1 MKKLKLF
8 VLIAAFLNFNPAA
21 AQHDKTMN
29 IYDIDIN
36 ALDGTS
42 IDLSAYKGKYIMFVN
57 LASECGF
64 TNQYEGLQKLY
75 DTYQNDLMII
85 GVPCN
90 QFGQQEPGSP
100 NEIETFCKKNYGV
113 TFLMTEKIKVKGKEK
128 HPLYE
133 WLTDK
138 KLNGKSST
146 SVKWNFQKFIIGRDG
161 EFIDYFFSMTK
172 PMSSKITKLI
182 Q

>member
-8 VLIAAFLNFNPAA
+8 VLISFFLNFNYTA
-21 AQHDKTMN
+21 AQYDKTMN

-57 LASECGF
+57 VASECGF

-90 QFGQQEPGSP
+90 QFGQQEP
-100 NEIETFCKKNYGV
+100 
-113 TFLMTEKIKVKGKEK
+113 
-128 HPLYE
+128 
-133 WLTDK
+133 
-138 KLNGKSST
+138 
-146 SVKWNFQKFIIGRDG
+146 
-161 EFIDYFFSMTK
+161 
-172 PMSSKITKLI
+172 
-182 Q
+182 